1 MAMALCLNGDNLLQ
15 GWPNDRFVQSQRP
28 FCGQFRRQRERTQ
41 PIIDGLIAATQWNTI
56 WQ

>member
-1 MAMALCLNGDNLLQ
+1 MALCLNGDNLLQ